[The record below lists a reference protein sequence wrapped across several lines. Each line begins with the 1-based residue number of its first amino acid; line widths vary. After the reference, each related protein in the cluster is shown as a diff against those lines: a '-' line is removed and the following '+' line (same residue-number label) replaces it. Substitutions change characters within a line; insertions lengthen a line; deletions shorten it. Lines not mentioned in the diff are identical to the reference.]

1 MDRRKYLS
9 LILLLCVILA
19 VHAQPKVQGG
29 FVSGWLKDSISLL
42 PVAYATVRV
51 ARAERPSAPVKLTVT
66 DTNGYFR
73 VAALQPGKYT
83 VTLSHVGFRAVSREF
98 SLGTR
103 QDGTELGILY
113 TRETAERLGD
123 VNVTAQRLPIKFEID
138 KITYDVESDPD
149 ARVTSTLD
157 MLRKVPLVTVDGDD
171 NIELNGSGCTI
182 YINGRPSGLM
192 KQKPGKAL
200 KGIPATAIRKIEVI
214 TSPGAKYD
222 ASGTGGIIN
231 IEMARG
237 GLEGYSV
244 FVQGNVDDIGKWG
257 VALSGML
264 KYDKL
269 SASGFF
275 SHYPNYLRDARY
287 NSVLT
292 NLNDTESHNLYSRVR
307 GKVREPAS
315 YINAEISYEAD
326 SLNLLTFTLSSR
338 RYETIRETAER
349 DEMQREDAS
358 PVYRYRATE
367 KSKTN
372 NGGTEATFNYQR
384 TFRKPEQLFTL
395 SYMYNYIPS
404 GGYNHRYMFDFW
416 KDNARVTFSPYD
428 IRDENKARSDEHT
441 VQADYVHPFDT
452 LQTLECGLKY
462 IRRAA
467 SSKGIYKRRE
477 DSGEAWES
485 LPAKEERFLHVQ
497 NIYAAYLTYALKY
510 RKFGLKAGVR
520 LERAA
525 LDVAL
530 HSRTEPDFDAGFTDV
545 IPSVTFSLQV
555 TPTRVWKVGYNT
567 RVMRPG
573 IQHLNPYRSETNASV
588 VSYGNSRLKS
598 ERFHIV
604 SLGFSTFTPAWMI
617 NTSVEYRYSGNS
629 IRAYTFMENGRKV
642 NTFGNIG
649 QENSVMLNLF
659 VNANL
664 GGKTSLRVNGNVG
677 YIDLDS
683 REIRSVAR
691 GWQYSATAVVQQTL
705 WWGIRCSAYGGYFG
719 SRVRLQYDSDGYYY
733 YALTLNKSFLK
744 DRLTFS
750 CSGNNFA
757 DGLRRLKGVVS
768 APGYIQH
775 HENVLQYRSFNFSLS
790 YRIGNL
796 RATVKKVKRGIVND
810 DVKRED
816 ASVK

>member
-1 MDRRKYLS
+1 MDRRKYSS
-9 LILLLCVILA
+9 LILLLCVTLA
-19 VHAQPKVQGG
+19 VCAQPKEKKGA
-29 FVSGWLKDSISLL
+29 VSGCLKDSVSLT
-42 PVAYATVRV
+42 PVAYATVQV
-51 ARAERPSAPVKLTVT
+51 ARTERPSAPVKLTVT
-66 DTNGYFR
+66 DTSGYFR
-73 VAALQPGKYT
+73 VEALQPGKYT
-83 VTLSHVGFRAVSREF
+83 VTLSRVGFRAVSREF
-98 SLGTR
+98 SLGTG
-103 QDGTELGILY
+103 QGAVDLGVLY
-113 TRETAERLGD
+113 TREKVETLGE
-123 VNVTAQRLPIKFEID
+123 VNVTAQRLLVKFEID
-138 KITYDVESDPD
+138 KITYDVGADPGS
-149 ARVTSTLD
+149 RVKNTLEI
-157 MLRKVPLVTVDGDD
+157 LREVPLVTVDGDD
-171 NIELNGSGCTI
+171 NIELNGSGCAI

-200 KGIPATAIRKIEVI
+200 KGIPATAVRKIEVI

-222 ASGTGGIIN
+222 AAGTGGIIN

-237 GLEGYSV
+237 GLEGYSL
-244 FVQGNVDDIGKWG
+244 FVLGGVDDCGKPS

-264 KYDKL
+264 KYGKL

-275 SHYPNYLRDARY
+275 SRYPNYMRDARY

-292 NLNDTESHNLYSRVR
+292 NLNDPELHSLHSGTC
-307 GKVREPAS
+307 GKWREPAS
-315 YINAEISYEAD
+315 YINTEVSYEAD
-326 SLNLLTFTLSSR
+326 TLNLLTFSLSSR
-338 RYETIRETAER
+338 RYKVIREAEES
-349 DEMQREDAS
+349 DEMRREDAS

-372 NGGTEATFNYQR
+372 NGGTEAVFNYQR
-384 TFRKPEQLFTL
+384 AFRKPEQLFTL

-416 KDNARVTFSPYD
+416 KDNARVAFSPYD

-467 SSKGIYKRRE
+467 SGEGIYKRRE
-477 DSGEAWES
+477 DAGEPWES
-485 LPAKEERFLHVQ
+485 LPAREDRFLHVQ
-497 NIYAAYLTYALKY
+497 NIYAAYVTYALKY
-510 RKFGLKAGVR
+510 REFGLKTGIR

-525 LDVAL
+525 FDVTL
-530 HSRTEPDFDAGFTDV
+530 HPETEPDFNAGFTDV
-545 IPSVTFSLQV
+545 IPSVAFSLQV
-555 TPTRVWKVGYNT
+555 APARVWKLGYNT

-604 SLGFSTFTPAWMI
+604 NMGFSTFTPVWMI

-642 NTFGNIG
+642 NTYGNIG
-649 QENSVMLNLF
+649 RENSVALNLF

-664 GGKTSLRVNGNVG
+664 GSKTSLRVNGNVG
-677 YIDLDS
+677 YTDLNS
-683 REIRSVAR
+683 REIRSVAH
-691 GWQYSATAVVQQTL
+691 GWQYSVTAMVQQTL
-705 WWGIRCSAYGGYFG
+705 WWGIRCSAYGGCFG
-719 SRVRLQYDSDGYYY
+719 SRVRLQNDSDGYHYY
-733 YALTLNKSFLK
+733 SLTLNKSFLK
-744 DRLTFS
+744 DKLTFS

-757 DGLRRLKGVVS
+757 DGLRHLKGVVS

-775 HENVLQYRSFNFSLS
+775 HENVLQYRNFYFSLS
-790 YRIGNL
+790 YRLGNL
-796 RATVKKVKRGIVND
+796 RVAVKKVKRGIVND
-810 DVKRED
+810 DVKRDD
-816 ASVK
+816 ASSK